1 MYCLSTPPQFSVPFL
16 PTAFRVA
23 GRRSFE
29 NMVVGLVI
37 DPTLQSAGGHWRN
50 TEGSTGAFTRAPKP
64 SGRTVKNGVLGI
76 NQEGDLATLGPRARM
91 QRGNQALLVTRE
103 SKEVEP

>member
-1 MYCLSTPPQFSVPFL
+1 M
-16 PTAFRVA
+16 
-23 GRRSFE
+23 
-29 NMVVGLVI
+29 
-37 DPTLQSAGGHWRN
+37 LQSAGEHWRN
-50 TEGSTGAFTRAPKP
+50 TEGSTGAFIGDLKP
-64 SGRTVKNGVLGI
+64 LERTMKNGVLGI